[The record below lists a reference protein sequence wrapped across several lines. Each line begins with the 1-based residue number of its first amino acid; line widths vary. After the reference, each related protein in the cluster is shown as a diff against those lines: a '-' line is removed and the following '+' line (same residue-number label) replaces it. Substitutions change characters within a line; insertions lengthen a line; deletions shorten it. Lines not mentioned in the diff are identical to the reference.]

1 MFSLHWEKRGCRYHC
16 YYYEDKFRCMV
27 EDKGNKYYYQLD
39 NSHQPIDFEN
49 LHNGRPIVSVTPLPP
64 ERLKCPRCYRRPKD
78 VVMLSLIHI

>member
-1 MFSLHWEKRGCRYHC
+1 
-16 YYYEDKFRCMV
+16 MV

-78 VVMLSLIHI
+78 VVMRANLDPLCDRCWEIVKVEEGYE